1 MDAYLKGVKGISGF
15 MNAIAA
21 VGLTFI
27 MLLTTLDVI
36 LRIFKTPIV
45 GTYELVAFTG
55 GVIIGFAIPMTSWAR
70 AHIYVDFLIHKLPE
84 GNRNIANVF
93 TRLMVIIFFI
103 IASVNLFKHG
113 WYLYNTG
120 EVSPTL
126 QLPFYPVVFGIA
138 VACVLE
144 CLVLAADIMKILG
157 GKYE

>member
-1 MDAYLKGVKGISGF
+1 MDAYLKGVKGVSGF

-36 LRIFKTPIV
+36 LRTFKTPIV
-45 GTYELVAFTG
+45 GTYELVGFVG
-55 GVIIGFAIPMTSWAR
+55 GIIIGFAVPMTSWAR
-70 AHIYVDFLIHKLPE
+70 AHIYVDFVIQKLPE
-84 GNRNIANVF
+84 GNRTVANIF
-93 TRLMVIIFFI
+93 TRSMVLTFFI

-113 WYLYNTG
+113 SYLYSTG

-126 QLPFYPVVFGIA
+126 QLPFYPVVFGIGF
-138 VACVLE
+138 ACVVE
-144 CLVLAADIMKILG
+144 CAVLIGDILKIVG